1 MVIGRLRVLVGN
13 DRGSTL
19 VETTIVFPL
28 LLMLIFGLVEFGHA
42 LWEYAAAEKAT
53 AIGARY
59 LATRGP
65 IQANVADCFV
75 ATTAAPGTPCSQIP
89 EAATALAWSST
100 ITSASCPPPLPPP
113 PACPPPPPSATVF
126 CQMFTQMRCYAPFLT
141 PASVSVQLRGSGM
154 GFVGRGRPIPLI
166 TVRTT
171 GLTYNFV
178 ALDKLPLLESLGPI
192 TMPGFDATSVGEDQ
206 KEGPP

>member
-1 MVIGRLRVLVGN
+1 MVMGRLRVLAGN

-53 AIGARY
+53 IIGARY

-75 ATTAAPGTPCSQIP
+75 ATTAAAGTPCSQIP
-89 EAATALAWSST
+89 EAASALAWSST
-100 ITSASCPPPLPPP
+100 ITSASCASPPT
-113 PACPPPPPSATVF
+113 TVF
-126 CQMFTQMRCYAPFLT
+126 CRMLAQMRSYAPFLT
-141 PASVSVQLRGSGM
+141 PADVSVQLRGSGM

-178 ALDKLPLLESLGPI
+178 ALDKLPLLASLGAI